1 MGKPYT
7 NKKERRKLNPALKFI
22 LSFIVILI
30 ISGFSYAYV
39 TASQIDKMES
49 FLEFITTITGGAAS
63 LFSEEVQY
71 YNKIIIYK
79 SFSVEIIDEC
89 TGLLE
94 IIIYLSAVLAFST
107 TIKNKLVGIAI
118 GIPTIFI
125 FNIIRIFVLLF
136 IGANSKSL
144 FDFMHLYFWQATLI
158 LMIGTIWI
166 GWLYLVVFREKR
178 SADISN

>member
-1 MGKPYT
+1 MGKAA
-7 NKKERRKLNPALKFI
+7 NKKKKSLKLNPALKFVI
-22 LSFIVILI
+22 LFIIILI
-30 ISGFSYAYV
+30 ILGFSYAYL
-39 TASQIDKMES
+39 TASHIDKMES

-63 LFSEEVQY
+63 FFSGEVQY
-71 YNKIIIYK
+71 YNKIIIYNG
-79 SFSVEIIDEC
+79 FSVEIIDEC

-107 TIKNKLVGIAI
+107 TIKKKLIGIAI
-118 GIPTIFI
+118 GIPAIFI

-136 IGANSKSL
+136 IGANSKTL

-158 LMIGTIWI
+158 LMIGSIWV

-178 SADISN
+178 SADISI